1 MPKKRILELANNIAD
16 AIKELEDVVSSTKK
30 PKKTTN
36 IGKKV
41 MDICVK
47 IREKT
52 NLTPD
57 ENERLENFVMLTIKN
72 VAEGKPV
79 EIVERGN
86 WNFVRIPEG
95 SLMYSP
101 DYTEHRVNI
110 VQLETFKQFN
120 KPIQN

>member
-1 MPKKRILELANNIAD
+1 MPKKRILELTNNIAN

-52 NLTPD
+52 NLTSD

-101 DYTEHRVNI
+101 DYTEHRVSI
-110 VQLETFKQFN
+110 VQLETFKQSN

>member
-1 MPKKRILELANNIAD
+1 MPKKRILELTNNIAD

-36 IGKKV
+36 VGKKA

-52 NLTPD
+52 NLTPA

-72 VAEGKPV
+72 VAEEKPV

-101 DYTEHRVNI
+101 DYTEHRVSI
-110 VQLETFKQFN
+110 VQLETFKQSN

>member
-1 MPKKRILELANNIAD
+1 MPKKRILELTNNITD

-36 IGKKV
+36 VGKKV

-52 NLTPD
+52 NLTPA

-72 VAEGKPV
+72 VAEEKPV

-95 SLMYSP
+95 SLMYSS
-101 DYTEHRVNI
+101 DYTKHRVSI
-110 VQLETFKQFN
+110 VQLETFKQSN

>member
-1 MPKKRILELANNIAD
+1 MPKKRILELTNNITN

-72 VAEGKPV
+72 VAEEKPV

-101 DYTEHRVNI
+101 DYTEHRVSI
-110 VQLETFKQFN
+110 VQLETFKQSN

>member
-36 IGKKV
+36 VGKKV

-52 NLTPD
+52 NLTPA

-72 VAEGKPV
+72 VAEEKPV

-101 DYTEHRVNI
+101 DYTEHRVSI
-110 VQLETFKQFN
+110 VQLETFKQSN

>member
-1 MPKKRILELANNIAD
+1 MPKKRILELTNNITD
-16 AIKELEDVVSSTKK
+16 AIKELEDVAPSTKK

-52 NLTPD
+52 NLTPA

-72 VAEGKPV
+72 VAEEKPV

-101 DYTEHRVNI
+101 DYTEHRVSI
-110 VQLETFKQFN
+110 VQLETFKQSN

>member
-1 MPKKRILELANNIAD
+1 
-16 AIKELEDVVSSTKK
+16 
-30 PKKTTN
+30 
-36 IGKKV
+36 

-47 IREKT
+47 FAKNQSYSLPRT
-52 NLTPD
+52 S
-57 ENERLENFVMLTIKN
+57 LENFVMLTIKN

-95 SLMYSP
+95 SLMYSS
-101 DYTEHRVNI
+101 DYTEHRVSI
-110 VQLETFKQFN
+110 VQLETFKQSN

>member
-1 MPKKRILELANNIAD
+1 MPKKRILELTNNIAD
-16 AIKELEDVVSSTKK
+16 AIKELEDVVPSTKK

-36 IGKKV
+36 VGKKV

-52 NLTPD
+52 NLTPA

-72 VAEGKPV
+72 VAEEKPV

-95 SLMYSP
+95 SLMYSS
-101 DYTEHRVNI
+101 DYTEHRVSI
-110 VQLETFKQFN
+110 VQLETFKQSN

>member
-1 MPKKRILELANNIAD
+1 MPKKRILELANNIAN
-16 AIKELEDVVSSTKK
+16 AIKELEDVAPSTKK

-52 NLTPD
+52 NLTPA

-72 VAEGKPV
+72 VAEEKPV

-101 DYTEHRVNI
+101 DYTEHRVSI
-110 VQLETFKQFN
+110 VQLETFKQSN
-120 KPIQN
+120 KPVQN

>member
-1 MPKKRILELANNIAD
+1 MPKKRILELANNIAN
-16 AIKELEDVVSSTKK
+16 AIKELEDVVPSTKK

-52 NLTPD
+52 DLTPD

-86 WNFVRIPEG
+86 WNFVRISEG